1 VIQFAGYPVVWA
13 SRIQTE
19 IALSVTEA
27 EYIALSMA
35 AREILPLLSLA
46 KEVAKLKVI
55 PDMDALRIRCRIF
68 EDIIGAVEMANV
80 PKMRPRTKH
89 LNVKYHFFRQ
99 FVQKGMLIVEHI
111 AGERQMADILTK
123 ALEVVT
129 FLKHCKKMMG
139 W

>member
-1 VIQFAGYPVVWA
+1 
-13 SRIQTE
+13 
-19 IALSVTEA
+19 
-27 EYIALSMA
+27 
-35 AREILPLLSLA
+35 LSLA
-46 KEVAKLKVI
+46 KEAAKLKVI
-55 PDMDALRIRCRIF
+55 PDVDAPRIRCKIF
-68 EDIIGAVEMANV
+68 EDNIGAVEMANV

-111 AGERQMADILTK
+111 AGEQQMADILTK

-129 FLKHCKKMMG
+129 FLKHHKKMMG

>member
-1 VIQFAGYPVVWA
+1 M
-13 SRIQTE
+13 QTE

-27 EYIALSMA
+27 EYIALSTA
-35 AREILPLLSLA
+35 TREILPLLSLA
-46 KEVAKLKVI
+46 KEAAKLKVI
-55 PDMDALRIRCRIF
+55 PDVDAPRIRCKIF
-68 EDIIGAVEMANV
+68 EDNVGAVEMANV

-111 AGERQMADILTK
+111 AGERQIADILTK

-129 FLKHCKKMMG
+129 FLKHRKKMMG

>member
-1 VIQFAGYPVVWA
+1 MG
-13 SRIQTE
+13 SKIQTE

-46 KEVAKLKVI
+46 KEAAKLKVI
-55 PDMDALRIRCRIF
+55 PDVDTPKIRCRIF
-68 EDIIGAVEMANV
+68 EDNIGAVEMANV

-129 FLKHCKKMMG
+129 FLKHRKKMMG

>member
-1 VIQFAGYPVVWA
+1 M
-13 SRIQTE
+13 QTE

-27 EYIALSMA
+27 EYIALSTA
-35 AREILPLLSLA
+35 TREILPLLSLA
-46 KEVAKLKVI
+46 KEAAKMKVI
-55 PDMDALRIRCRIF
+55 PDVDAPRIRCKIF
-68 EDIIGAVEMANV
+68 EDNVGAVEMANV

-111 AGERQMADILTK
+111 AGERQIADILTK
-123 ALEVVT
+123 ALDVVT
-129 FLKHCKKMMG
+129 FLKHRKKMMG